1 MIISFPFPLS
11 NKRVGIGPLLSF
23 EVILIIKYIFDCN
36 GILQP
41 FSHFQSAGKSS
52 VLEGL
57 VGRDFLPRGTGIVTR
72 RPLVLQLIQVTK
84 DDKEARTLDTGGIN
98 LVYS

>member
-1 MIISFPFPLS
+1 
-11 NKRVGIGPLLSF
+11 
-23 EVILIIKYIFDCN
+23 
-36 GILQP
+36 
-41 FSHFQSAGKSS
+41 

-72 RPLVLQLIQVTK
+72 RPLILQLIQITK

-98 LVYS
+98 VSFKQERFKEACIQKITENQILY